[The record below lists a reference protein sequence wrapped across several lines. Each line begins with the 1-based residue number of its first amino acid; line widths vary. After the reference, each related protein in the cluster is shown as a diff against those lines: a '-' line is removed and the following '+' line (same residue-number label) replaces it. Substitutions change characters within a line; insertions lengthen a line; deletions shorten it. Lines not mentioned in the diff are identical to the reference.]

1 MEPCLLTTVMGAFP
15 KPDSV
20 PVSDWF
26 DLSDRDYTARWADE
40 MEAAGDEAKALFA
53 RAATEVAA
61 RLTEALRHIDRERL
75 VAAPDCGL
83 GYLGRDLPVQQL
95 RILTEAASRV

>member
-40 MEAAGDEAKALFA
+40 MEAAGDEA
-53 RAATEVAA
+53 
-61 RLTEALRHIDRERL
+61 
-75 VAAPDCGL
+75 
-83 GYLGRDLPVQQL
+83 
-95 RILTEAASRV
+95 

>member
-61 RLTEALRHIDRERL
+61 RLPRRCATSTGSAWWPH
-75 VAAPDCGL
+75 P
-83 GYLGRDLPVQQL
+83 
-95 RILTEAASRV
+95 TAASATWAATCPSRS

>member
-1 MEPCLLTTVMGAFP
+1 MEPCLLDTVMGAFP
-15 KPDSV
+15 TPDYV

-26 DLSDRDYTARWADE
+26 ALSDRDYAARWADE
-40 MEAAGDEAKALFA
+40 MAAAGAAAEARVA

-61 RLTEALRHIDRERL
+61 RPTEALRHIDRERL

-83 GYLGRDLPVQQL
+83 GYLGRDLAVQKL
-95 RILTEAASRV
+95 RVLTEAASRV